1 MNKEIDLIKEI
12 FDLKKIKSDHIK
24 NQRYEQAANSRDL
37 ERQSEIKLMDFLVE
51 IGEFMIYDL
60 SNPNQELKYYFELK
74 YKIVYPNNM
83 LTDKEQ
89 NYYDNFI
96 KSLLRGEKLK
106 ELGI

>member
-60 SNPNQELKYYFELK
+60 SNLNQELKYYFELK
-74 YKIVYPNNM
+74 YQIVYPNNI
-83 LTDKEQ
+83 LTDEEK

-96 KSLLRGEKLK
+96 KYLLRGEKLK